1 MAYGKVPPKQPTRKP
16 VKRNDELAELLAELP
31 LQMQKKIK
39 DDALRVRNARLQE
52 LKLKERVNAEKNI
65 QTKINLART
74 ALLEAL
80 AISREY
86 NIGLRFKNP
95 IPDYTVDDNDIWS
108 ASTTD
113 DWDSSEH

>member
-1 MAYGKVPPKQPTRKP
+1 MAYGKVPPKQPTRKSV

-74 ALLEAL
+74 ALMEAW

-86 NIGLRFKNP
+86 NIGLLFNNP
-95 IPDYTVDDNDIWS
+95 IPEYTVADNDNWS
-108 ASTTD
+108 ASAA